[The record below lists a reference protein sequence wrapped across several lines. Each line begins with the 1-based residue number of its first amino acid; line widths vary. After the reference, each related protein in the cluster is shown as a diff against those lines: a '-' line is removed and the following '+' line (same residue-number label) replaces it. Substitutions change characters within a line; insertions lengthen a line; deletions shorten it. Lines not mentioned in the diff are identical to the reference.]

1 MTQLK
6 AIKDKALSDIRQFIK
21 QAKKEELQIL
31 FSKETPWVNQWY
43 KKNYPNED
51 WVFDSKLTF
60 DKVPLDPNIS
70 SDFDNAVSLH
80 NALSLSRVQAADE
93 RLWSYLSL
101 VEYWNYTRQRWELDL
116 NKVKEKS
123 QQTRIHERYFVRST
137 ETDRPFLRNALSRL
151 WWAVEVTKD
160 ETREDP
166 YELTKIVLGNTDIYL
181 NVMERSFS
189 RNEEV
194 IKGILELLIELGEEV
209 YMPGRYYRQIVK
221 QVNAM
226 GGVVMLDFMTKEDLK
241 AAIKS
246 DLSLIKKSTS

>member
-1 MTQLK
+1 MTQLR
-6 AIKDKALSDIRQFIK
+6 AVKDKALSDIRHFIK
-21 QAKKEELQIL
+21 QAKEEELQAL
-31 FSKETPWVNQWY
+31 FSKERPWIDQWY
-43 KKNYPNED
+43 KEKFPNEE
-51 WVFDSKLTF
+51 WAFDSKLNF
-60 DKVPLDPNIS
+60 DKVPLDSDIS
-70 SDFDNAVSLH
+70 SDFENAIALH

-93 RLWSYLSL
+93 RLWTYLSL
-101 VEYWNYTRQRWELDL
+101 VEYWDYTRQRWELDL
-116 NKVKEKS
+116 DKIKEKS
-123 QQTRIHERYFVRST
+123 QQTRINERYFVRST

-160 ETREDP
+160 ETRENP

-209 YMPGRYYRQIVK
+209 YMPGRFYRQIVK

-241 AAIKS
+241 AAVKS